1 MQFGLFAVL
10 VLILMDITDSNRVV
24 KGRRHKRRS
33 TEVNL
38 VCTKGCETCSEF
50 NGCLRCLPKLF
61 MHLERND
68 IRQTGVCLQSC
79 PEGYY
84 GDRSIEINKCIK
96 CKMNNCE
103 TCFSKNFCTKC
114 SEGYYLHK
122 GSCYLTCPEG
132 FVAANGTMECT
143 TAPCEMSEWGAWG
156 PCTKTAKQCGKKK
169 GTEERSRTVLK
180 ALLGNTTNCPPT
192 TERRKCTMPKGTCP
206 KREKEKKKDKKD
218 EQGKDKKTRSR
229 SKNNEDGG
237 GSRKRKGQQRMTS
250 VPITPSIP
258 AQ

>member
-10 VLILMDITDSNRVV
+10 VLILMDFADSNKIV

-33 TEVNL
+33 TEVSI
-38 VCTKGCETCSEF
+38 VCAKGCEMCSEF
-50 NGCLRCLPKLF
+50 NGCLKCLPKLF
-61 MHLERND
+61 IHLERNA

-84 GDRSIEINKCIK
+84 GDRNREINKCIK
-96 CKMNNCE
+96 CRMINCE

-114 SEGYYLHK
+114 NEDFYLHK
-122 GSCYLTCPEG
+122 GSCYSTCPEG

-143 TAPCEMSEWGAWG
+143 SPQCEMSEWGAWG
-156 PCTKTAKQCGKKK
+156 PCTRTTKQCGKKK
-169 GTEERSRTVLK
+169 GNEERSRTIQKV
-180 ALLGNTTNCPPT
+180 LLGSVSSCPPT
-192 TERRKCTMPKGTCP
+192 TERRKCTMPKIPCP
-206 KREKEKKKDKKD
+206 KGEKGKKKA
-218 EQGKDKKTRSR
+218 EQGKDKKNRSR
-229 SKNNEDGG
+229 DKNNEEGG
-237 GSRKRKGQQRMTS
+237 NRKRKNQQRVTL